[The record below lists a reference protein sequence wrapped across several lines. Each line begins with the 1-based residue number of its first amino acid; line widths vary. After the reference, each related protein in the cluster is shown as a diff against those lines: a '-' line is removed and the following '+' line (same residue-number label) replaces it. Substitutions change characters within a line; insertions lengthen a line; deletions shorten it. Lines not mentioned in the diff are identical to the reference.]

1 MESLQNKKVSFK
13 ITRFIPDEDEM
24 ITLKNNRQHFCFIKI
39 KSKYELTLESWLS
52 KFVTDE
58 VYPEYSWDNC
68 NNVTNC
74 IMKTKMSLL
83 PKYLIIQLMRF
94 ESVYTSTQT
103 ILTKNDQFV
112 EFPTK
117 DLDLSNIYK
126 NDSSPTICIYDL
138 WGVIHHSGSME
149 GGHYYATIKNDFNSN
164 EWHMFNGKSI
174 TRFVWAERSTWF
186 ISTLF
191 TWSNYCIYC
200 FKIHN
205 LCY

>member
-13 ITRFIPDEDEM
+13 IIRFMLDEDEM
-24 ITLKNNRQHFCFIKI
+24 ITLENNWQTYSVIEI

-52 KFVTDE
+52 KFIADE
-58 VYPEYSWDNC
+58 VYPDYSWDNC

-94 ESVYTSTQT
+94 ESVYTATKT
-103 ILTKNDQFV
+103 ILTKNDNFV
-112 EFPTK
+112 SFPIK

-126 NDSSPTICIYDL
+126 NDSSPKNYIYDL

-174 TRFVWAERSTWF
+174 ARFVWAEQST
-186 ISTLF
+186 
-191 TWSNYCIYC
+191 
-200 FKIHN
+200 
-205 LCY
+205 